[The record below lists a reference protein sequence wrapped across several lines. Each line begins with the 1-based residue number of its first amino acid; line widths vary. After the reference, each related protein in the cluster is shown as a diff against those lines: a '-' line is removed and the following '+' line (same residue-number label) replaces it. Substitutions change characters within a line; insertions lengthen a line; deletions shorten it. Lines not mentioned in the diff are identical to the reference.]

1 MGKNT
6 DNSDVKKRVR
16 KHPVRKWDDECIKLI
31 LEHLKENIP
40 IEKPTARQYYTRFC
54 DLYPELQIED
64 PDLVRQKVVHLK
76 TKYIQVEQWRN
87 ESGNGVKDGGETINE
102 ILNRKC
108 PFYTDLDEI
117 FSQKKSVRLQR
128 ILDSGNDES
137 VQHFRAF
144 TQKSVTAKRPTTTVT
159 NNSSQIET
167 VAPHRLENFVPAESP
182 GEDEDIVISLTDVNP
197 GTSNMDDN
205 RRDGRD
211 ISTFRNN
218 LSNCADHS
226 QQIDEPDDSDEASR
240 PAVCEAPGKRL
251 RGLSG
256 TSSSAKKKRKITS
269 AGSMLPGIDALAA
282 ERKASTQMRVE
293 FEKEKLAIESS
304 LEDRRLSLM
313 EMDIKAKIELEKR
326 KQEFDERIRL
336 QELKYK
342 YGITEN
348 IPRDLDC

>member
-6 DNSDVKKRVR
+6 DHSDVKKRVR

-128 ILDSGNDES
+128 ILDSGNDGS

-205 RRDGRD
+205 RRD

-226 QQIDEPDDSDEASR
+226 QQLDEPDDS
-240 PAVCEAPGKRL
+240 
-251 RGLSG
+251 
-256 TSSSAKKKRKITS
+256 
-269 AGSMLPGIDALAA
+269 